1 MTTAVLPNPRLYAR
15 PGTYAGL
22 FLVTLS
28 TLMYEIALTRIFSV
42 TMWYH
47 FAFVAISVALL
58 GLTAGALLV
67 YLRPQK
73 FRDADVRAVLW
84 RYSLFFSV
92 SLALCFVTQLSI
104 PFMPARNLA
113 AAWSVVLT
121 CAVISV
127 PFVFSGVVVCLALT
141 RFPKQVNRLY
151 ATDLVGAAFGCALL
165 VVLFIVLDGPSL
177 VIAIGAFAAL
187 AALSFAS
194 DAGSRRGVTWSIAV
208 VVALGGFTG
217 LNSYLHSHGHP
228 LLRIT
233 WAKGSPDPPHVYE
246 KWNAFSRVTVDPFG
260 GSGSVAPWGFG
271 LSAKL
276 PPNVKVE
283 QLGMVIDSTASTVL
297 TRYHGDPAETDFLR
311 YDVTNLAHQIR
322 HNGDVLVVGV
332 GGGRDILS
340 ALEFDQRSV
349 TGVEI
354 NGNVLGATNGKYADF
369 TGHLD
374 RNPRVRFVND
384 EARSYLART
393 DKKYDVIQIS
403 LIDTWAASSA
413 GAYSLT
419 ENSLYTTQA
428 WDVFFKRL
436 KPGGVLSVS
445 RWYRIAHS
453 PRPIESY
460 RTTALAAQA
469 LKNHDVARPRDHL
482 LIYRGA
488 NVATVLVSPWR
499 AFTSRDVATLSG
511 VSNRLGFEPL
521 LTPARAAD
529 GHFARLAA
537 PAGPAAG
544 VSGFKEDISP
554 PTDNRPFFFQTANL
568 STLLHGAGFSSDQ
581 SMRPVLVLGLLALAV
596 LGLSFCFIVLPLLLT
611 TERDAHR
618 GMFPYYTYFAGIG
631 FGFLF
636 IELSQLQRLTIFL
649 GQPTYALTVV
659 LFSLLVFSGIGSMA
673 SERLAGAGRR
683 TWMLAPLA
691 ALLVAVAV
699 FGIVTPGVL
708 ASTASAT
715 TPVRIATAV
724 AILMPLGL
732 LMGMPFPI
740 GMRAASARPGAPT
753 AFLWGINGATSV
765 CASVLGVVI
774 ALFFGISMSY
784 WAGLAAYVIAAVSL
798 VAVLGRPRIATE
810 PVPASE
816 PEVAN
821 RPRVPELSASQR
833 LPVKPS

>member
-67 YLRPQK
+67 HLRPQR
-73 FRDADVRAVLW
+73 FRDADVRAILW

-165 VVLFIVLDGPSL
+165 VVLFVVLDGPSL

-187 AALSFAS
+187 AALSFAA
-194 DAGSRRGVTWSIAV
+194 DARSRRGATLSIAV

-260 GSGSVAPWGFG
+260 GGGPQPPWGFG
-271 LSAKL
+271 LSARL
-276 PPNVKVE
+276 PRDVKVE

-297 TRYHGDPAETDFLR
+297 THYDGKPGETDFLR

-322 HNGDVLVVGV
+322 HNADVLVVGV

-340 ALEFDQRSV
+340 ALEFGQRSV

-354 NGNVLGATNGKYADF
+354 NGNVLGATNGKYGDF

-393 DKKYDVIQIS
+393 HKKYDVIQIS

-428 WDVFFKRL
+428 WDVFFRRL

-482 LIYRGA
+482 LVYRGA
-488 NVATVLVSPWR
+488 NVATVLVDPWR
-499 AFTSRDVATLSG
+499 AFSRQDVATLKA
-511 VSNRLGFEPL
+511 VSSRLGFEPL
-521 LTPARAAD
+521 LTPTHAAD
-529 GHFARLAA
+529 RHFAELAA
-537 PAGPAAG
+537 PEGPAAG
-544 VSGFKEDISP
+544 VREFKEDISP

-568 STLLHGAGFSSDQ
+568 GTLLHGAGFSSDQ

-611 TERDAHR
+611 TERRAHR
-618 GMFPYYTYFAGIG
+618 GMFPFYTYFAGIG

-636 IELSQLQRLTIFL
+636 IELSQLQRLTIFR
-649 GQPTYALTVV
+649 PAD
-659 LFSLLVFSGIGSMA
+659 ICA
-673 SERLAGAGRR
+673 HGR
-683 TWMLAPLA
+683 
-691 ALLVAVAV
+691 ALLVARLQWDRQHGERAARGFGTAELDARASCSSSGRHRRVRDRDAERARQHRGRDHTGPDRHRRGNPHASRALDGNAV
-699 FGIVTPGVL
+699 SHRDAGGLRKARGSDGV
-708 ASTASAT
+708 
-715 TPVRIATAV
+715 
-724 AILMPLGL
+724 PLGDQRRDLGLRVGFRGCHRPL
-732 LMGMPFPI
+732 LRHLDVLLDGARRLRHRCGLVGRSPSS
-740 GMRAASARPGAPT
+740 SARRDRARSG
-753 AFLWGINGATSV
+753 
-765 CASVLGVVI
+765 
-774 ALFFGISMSY
+774 
-784 WAGLAAYVIAAVSL
+784 
-798 VAVLGRPRIATE
+798 E
-810 PVPASE
+810 
-816 PEVAN
+816 
-821 RPRVPELSASQR
+821 
-833 LPVKPS
+833 